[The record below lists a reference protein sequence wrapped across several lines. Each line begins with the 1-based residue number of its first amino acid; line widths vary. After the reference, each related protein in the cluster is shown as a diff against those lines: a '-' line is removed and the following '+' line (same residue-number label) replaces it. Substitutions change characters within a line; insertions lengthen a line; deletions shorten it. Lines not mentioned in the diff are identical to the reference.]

1 MKKEVAVLEK
11 KYKRSQQKNKNLDN
25 DLKITREQV
34 SEFKQRFRT
43 LSQFIQKKGGIEV
56 LNSLPNV
63 NSDTTQFGADGIDT
77 NMSLKSGIG
86 STQKIGIRGGVP
98 TDSSIAMANKRVLRG
113 GAGANRTVSN

>member
-1 MKKEVAVLEK
+1 MYHHLSTNKEQMKKEMAVLEK

-43 LSQFIQKKGGIEV
+43 LSQGYQKKGGIEV

-63 NSDTTQFGADGIDT
+63 HNDANGDIDT
-77 NMSLKSGIG
+77 NMSMKSGIG
-86 STQKIGIRGGVP
+86 STQKIGIRGGIK
-98 TDSSIAMANKRVLRG
+98 TKTSMALADK
-113 GAGANRTVSN
+113 